1 MSVRSYSL
9 SDILRHQRLA
19 RYATRL
25 DPEYHLLLSHT
36 PFRAALAIL
45 LPWLLPGVTTYT
57 LVQQRNGLAHSGFLE
72 LFVPSSDSRARVLTL
87 MPALDAPAGHPAA
100 WQKLIVHGAQELA
113 QRGITRLLAQV
124 PDQPL
129 PVQTF
134 KQVGFQLYTHQ
145 TVWRRVHSAPPRPV
159 PPDALRPAAPED
171 TWALA
176 RLLRRITPPAVWEA
190 EQAVEALEGS
200 AQAFGLERLGSPFH
214 RVHSEIHVL
223 ARQAE
228 IRAAL
233 RVDRGPRGV
242 WLHLWVDPL
251 DRDPSDAHLVLGYG
265 LVQAR
270 SSRPGRPVY
279 IGLREDQQGLRSLL
293 HGYGFVPF
301 TDRACMVRPLV
312 QRVERRAR
320 RLLADLVAEALPGT
334 LAIPQSRR
342 LHWQETWESA
352 QATVEPLA

>member
-9 SDILRHQRLA
+9 SDILRHHRLA

-36 PFRAALAIL
+36 PLRIALATL
-45 LPWLLPGVTTYT
+45 LPWLLPGVTTYA
-57 LVQQRNGLAHSGFLE
+57 LAQQRNGLAHSGFLE
-72 LFVPSSDSRARVLTL
+72 LFVPGSDSRARALTL

-100 WQKLIVHGAQELA
+100 WQKLIAHGAQDLA

-159 PPDALRPAAPED
+159 PADALRPAAPED
-171 TWALA
+171 TWALVQF
-176 RLLRRITPPAVWEA
+176 LRRITPPAVWEA
-190 EQAVEALEGS
+190 EQAMEALEEPS
-200 AQAFGLERLGSPFH
+200 LERLVSPFQ

-223 ARQAE
+223 SHRAE
-228 IRAAL
+228 IRAGL

-251 DRDPSDAHLVLGYG
+251 DPDPSDAHLVLRYG
-265 LVQAR
+265 LAQAR
-270 SSRPGRPVY
+270 SGRPGGPVY
-279 IGLREDQQGLRSLL
+279 IGLREDQQGLRSVL

-312 QRVERRAR
+312 QRVERRVR
-320 RLLADLVAEALPGT
+320 RPLADLVAEALPGT
-334 LAIPQSRR
+334 LALPQSRR

-352 QATVEPLA
+352 QATMDPLA